1 MARVGHVRVDLEG
14 KKNQSAIQ
22 NMVQMI
28 ATYTTVSTVGPP
40 TALGSLVYLDVLYN
54 EVRGVEALA
63 IGVRLGVL

>member
-1 MARVGHVRVDLEG
+1 
-14 KKNQSAIQ
+14 
-22 NMVQMI
+22 MVQMI